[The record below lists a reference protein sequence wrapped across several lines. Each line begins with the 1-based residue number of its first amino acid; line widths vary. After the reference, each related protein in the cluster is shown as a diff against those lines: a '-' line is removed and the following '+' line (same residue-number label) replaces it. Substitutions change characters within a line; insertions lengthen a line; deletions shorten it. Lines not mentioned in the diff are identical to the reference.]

1 MMHWAARKVME
12 AALQSCYMGVRS
24 WGTGFALPESA
35 GELGCDRT
43 AHRIRRCWLNA
54 ALGCP
59 P

>member
-43 AHRIRRCWLNA
+43 AHQICGYWLNA

>member
-43 AHRIRRCWLNA
+43 AHQICRWNC
-54 ALGCP
+54 
-59 P
+59 